1 MPLRASAYR
10 HLLSTLLL
18 PVAACVLYDR
28 NGQSEA
34 GIGMS
39 DSTDNIIVDTATRIF
54 QDLCPPATINDAEN
68 GVWPK
73 GLWDALEESGLPLA
87 WVPEQF
93 GGAGATM
100 ADGFAI
106 LRAAGR
112 FAVPAPLAESL
123 MAGWLLARAGI
134 NVPSGPMTIAPV
146 HADGHITLESDGRL
160 KGRARRVPF
169 ARDAG
174 HIAVLAHRGSER
186 VVALVAVSGLP
197 IAQDKSLAGEPRDAV
212 VFDGAV
218 PKTLKPAAVDQDMIQ
233 CFGAAA
239 RLQQIAGALE
249 KILEQS
255 VQWALDRSQFGRP
268 IAKFQAVQHN
278 LATLAGEVAAA
289 GAAADLA
296 AEACAGAQLGVPE
309 IAIGKV
315 RAGEA
320 AGTGAAIA
328 HQVHGAMGF
337 TYEHSLH
344 HATRRLWSW
353 REEFGNETVWA
364 TRLGLMVAAE
374 GADRLWPFI
383 TQDS

>member
-1 MPLRASAYR
+1 M
-10 HLLSTLLL
+10 
-18 PVAACVLYDR
+18 
-28 NGQSEA
+28 N
-34 GIGMS
+34 

-54 QDLCPPATINDAEN
+54 QDLGEPAVINDAES

-73 GLWDALEESGLPLA
+73 ALWDALEESGLPLA
-87 WVPEQF
+87 WVPEDL

-100 ADGFAI
+100 AEGFAV

-112 FAVPAPLAESL
+112 FAVPAPLAETL

-134 NVPSGPMTIAPV
+134 AVPAGPMTIAPV
-146 HADGHITLESDGRL
+146 HADGHITLGADGEL
-160 KGRARRVPF
+160 SGRARRVPF
-169 ARDAG
+169 ARNAG
-174 HIAVLAHRGSER
+174 HIAVLAHRGNER
-186 VVALVAVSGLP
+186 VAALVAGSGLP
-197 IAQDKSLAGEPRDAV
+197 IAQDKSLAGEPRDTV
-212 VFDGAV
+212 SFDAAV
-218 PKTLKPAAVDQDMIQ
+218 PEAVNPVDLDEDMIQ
-233 CFGAAA
+233 RFGAAV
-239 RLQQIAGALE
+239 RLQQMAGALE

-296 AEACAGAQLGVPE
+296 AEACAGDDLGAAEVA
-309 IAIGKV
+309 IAKV

-320 AGTGAAIA
+320 AGAGAAIA

-337 TYEHSLH
+337 TYEHTLH

-353 REEFGNETVWA
+353 REEFGNEAVWA
-364 TRLGLMVAAE
+364 TRLGRMVAAQ

-383 TQDS
+383 TQD